1 MEREILRMR
10 DSVEDY
16 KWVGEDRFKR
26 ERESEKGWV
35 FRAGGGLT
43 KRGARKPLSSVTLI
57 FIF

>member
-1 MEREILRMR
+1 MR
-10 DSVEDY
+10 DTVEDY
-16 KWVGEDRFKR
+16 GWVGEDRFKR
-26 ERESEKGWV
+26 EREREKGWV